1 MYTYKYGGKKGAEVQ
16 LDIADDLLVVRTRK
30 NKSLPDAIASVKGKN
45 VLTRLL
51 PVCLYCSPG
60 FIRQPAAALERSER
74 YLAPGR
80 GSNRSDR
87 W

>member
-1 MYTYKYGGKKGAEVQ
+1 MMYTYKYGGKKGAEVQ

-51 PVCLYCSPG
+51 PVARFPEAGVSVL
-60 FIRQPAAALERSER
+60 QPWFYPPTRSCT
-74 YLAPGR
+74 GTK
-80 GSNRSDR
+80 
-87 W
+87 